1 MINNKDRN
9 IIASI
14 AYDATIGSGD
24 EHGGVAEPSDY
35 YYATLAKRLG
45 RTALVEELKFF
56 RDEWRRNLQM
66 MAQP

>member
-9 IIASI
+9 LISSI
-14 AYDATIGSGD
+14 VYDATIGIGSAA
-24 EHGGVAEPSDY
+24 EEPSDY
-35 YYATLAKRLG
+35 HYAALAKRLG
-45 RTALVEELKFF
+45 RTALVEDLKFF

>member
-9 IIASI
+9 LISSI
-14 AYDATIGSGD
+14 VYDATIGAGSAA
-24 EHGGVAEPSDY
+24 EEPSAY
-35 YYATLAKRLG
+35 HYATLAKRLG
-45 RTALVEELKFF
+45 RTALVEDLKFY

>member
-1 MINNKDRN
+1 MINNNDRN

-14 AYDATIGSGD
+14 AYDATIGIGSAA
-24 EHGGVAEPSDY
+24 EEPSFY
-35 YYATLAKRLG
+35 HYATLTKRLG